1 MKRRRGE
8 ACSTCEGVCIQGPHR
23 DVVWVWDA
31 CGGMR
36 WREKGMRWRRI
47 RQCTKN
53 IVNGGMKVCQRRIE
67 KVVTTMIARRGDS
80 RRFERERGRQG
91 KAIGD

>member
-23 DVVWVWDA
+23 DVVWVWDV
-31 CGGMR
+31 CGG
-36 WREKGMRWRRI
+36 EKGMRGMKI
-47 RQCTKN
+47 SQCTKN
-53 IVNGGMKVCQRRIE
+53 LVNGGMKWSQRRIE
-67 KVVTTMIARRGDS
+67 KVATTMIERGRGDS
-80 RRFERERGRQG
+80 QRFGRERGRQG